1 MTAPRV
7 VGNVLLWVVAVI
19 GLVSG
24 AIWIA
29 TKADRLLPV
38 NVSSGSMEPEI
49 RNGDL
54 LIATRTDVEDLQ
66 PGDIATL
73 PSPARPRTLITHRI
87 VTIVPR
93 DGGVAIRMK
102 GDANT
107 ALDRGEYVVPAGE
120 SVWTPSMT
128 IPKGGTI
135 ATTLTNP
142 ALAIPLL
149 ITVGALILMSS
160 SPPSPRP
167 RSRDGADP
175 QPDEQPGTPVGTE
188 AAAAITV
195 GSPD

>member
-1 MTAPRV
+1 
-7 VGNVLLWVVAVI
+7 
-19 GLVSG
+19 
-24 AIWIA
+24 
-29 TKADRLLPV
+29 
-38 NVSSGSMEPEI
+38 
-49 RNGDL
+49 
-54 LIATRTDVEDLQ
+54 
-66 PGDIATL
+66 
-73 PSPARPRTLITHRI
+73 
-87 VTIVPR
+87 
-93 DGGVAIRMK
+93 
-102 GDANT
+102 
-107 ALDRGEYVVPAGE
+107 
-120 SVWTPSMT
+120 MT